1 MAELR
6 SCNRGFHHVG
16 IDSLF
21 AILLPRA
28 PSLPSRLSLLV
39 FPKIRFKG
47 VYPAGCEKKK
57 KTRAGW
63 SSHLVKAFWTAKR
76 KKKKKRKQ
84 NCYLLLPLTLS
95 VRIHTFPIFVNEKED
110 RTDNDSLF
118 FSLSLSLFV
127 TF

>member
-76 KKKKKRKQ
+76 KKKEKKTK
-84 NCYLLLPLTLS
+84 LLSPLAVNVIRPDS
-95 VRIHTFPIFVNEKED
+95 HFPNF
-110 RTDNDSLF
+110 R
-118 FSLSLSLFV
+118 
-127 TF
+127 